1 MIINAI
7 LLAFG
12 LVGIPALICIHTEL
26 TCGDHRATRSYD
38 MFCGDDALCGSMA

>member
-26 TCGDHRATRSYD
+26 TCGGDKTTRSD
-38 MFCGDDALCGSMA
+38 STFWSDSAFSGAAA

>member
-1 MIINAI
+1 MIINAL

-26 TCGDHRATRSYD
+26 TCGDNKTTRSD
-38 MFCGDDALCGSMA
+38 RTFCSDSAFSGAAA